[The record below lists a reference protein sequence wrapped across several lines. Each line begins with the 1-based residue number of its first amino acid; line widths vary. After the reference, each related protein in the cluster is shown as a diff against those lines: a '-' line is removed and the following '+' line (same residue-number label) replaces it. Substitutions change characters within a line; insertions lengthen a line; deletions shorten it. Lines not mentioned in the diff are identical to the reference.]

1 MNISPKTREVCI
13 SALEA
18 ALENSAEYLK
28 NSIVGADVYDMEYLH
43 EIIADGPTEEISED
57 DIEDIREY
65 TDRHQAILE
74 LGISDE
80 SGVLAMIP
88 DHLLHPIGSDEIWEC
103 FMNILEYASR
113 DEGNHFHGYVVS
125 KF

>member
-74 LGISDE
+74 LGISE
-80 SGVLAMIP
+80 
-88 DHLLHPIGSDEIWEC
+88 
-103 FMNILEYASR
+103 F
-113 DEGNHFHGYVVS
+113 
-125 KF
+125 